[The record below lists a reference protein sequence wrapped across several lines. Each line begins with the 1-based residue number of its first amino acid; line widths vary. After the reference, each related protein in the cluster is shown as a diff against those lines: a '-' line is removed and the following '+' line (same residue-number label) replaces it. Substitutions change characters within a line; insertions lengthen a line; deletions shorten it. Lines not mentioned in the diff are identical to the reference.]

1 MNLQGIYLIRNK
13 INNNTYVGQ
22 SKNMEVR
29 WEFHRKDLLKGT
41 HHQKHLQ
48 SEFIKLSKTTSK
60 TKVFDKYYEFIPY
73 HIVETYDEKVV
84 LELEDKIILEQRSI
98 REGYKQMT
106 NKEITQML
114 VDMNKQKQIRKTQMD
129 NDIKKYSKLF
139 ESDNLILHMCN
150 GIDIIE
156 KDLRTLNSSEKYN
169 GEFLFFKFVEYYR
182 DSLPKNTN
190 EFEMRTTFKD
200 IQEFTHR
207 YADYWFCKEDFVSNF
222 VTNTYRKDYQI
233 ALFNK
238 LGKDFIFDKKSFR
251 KENTLIVNIKY
262 DDFQKGIY
270 EYYNKYYT
278 SFIRRN

>member
-1 MNLQGIYLIRNK
+1 MNLQGIYLIKNK

-48 SEFIKLSKTTSK
+48 AEFTKLTKTTPIL
-60 TKVFDKYYEFIPY
+60 KVFDKYYEFIPY
-73 HIVETYDEKVV
+73 QIIETYDEKVV

-114 VDMNKQKQIRKTQMD
+114 VDMNKQKQIRETQID
-129 NDIKKYSKLF
+129 NSIVVYDKLF
-139 ESDNLILHMCN
+139 ENDNLMLYMCN

-156 KDLRTLNSSEKYN
+156 KDLRILNSSEKYN

-182 DSLPKNTN
+182 NNLDEDTN
-190 EFEMRTTFKD
+190 EFEMVATFKD
-200 IQEFTHR
+200 IQEFAHR

-222 VTNTYRKDYQI
+222 VTNTYRKDCQI
-233 ALFNK
+233 SLFNR
-238 LGKDFIFDKKSFR
+238 LGKDFIFDKKRFR
-251 KENTLIVNIKY
+251 KENILVVNIKY
-262 DDFQKGIY
+262 DDFRKCVY